1 MIEQQMNQRI
11 NHPVNERKVWENK
24 KRKKKIPKF
33 MGYDKEI
40 LRGKLIEVSM
50 SIKKKSQNRTT

>member
-50 SIKKKSQNRTT
+50 SIKKKISK